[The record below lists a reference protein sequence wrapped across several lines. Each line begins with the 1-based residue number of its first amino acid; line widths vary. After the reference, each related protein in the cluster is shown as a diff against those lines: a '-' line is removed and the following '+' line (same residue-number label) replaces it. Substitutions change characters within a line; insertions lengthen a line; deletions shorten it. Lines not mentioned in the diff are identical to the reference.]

1 MRPGARLRS
10 WLRASLHRSRMER
23 EMDSELQFHIE
34 RYTEDLVSEGVSL
47 EEARRR
53 AHAEFGA
60 MEARK
65 EECREALGLRF
76 FDDFRG
82 DVRYA
87 FRMLRRSPA
96 FTTVAILSLAL
107 GIGANTAIFSLMEA
121 ALWKSLP
128 VKSPEQLRLLS
139 WVSGPE
145 PIMDGTWGSYNRT
158 ATGGRTS
165 TVFSYAVFQEL
176 QRRNAVLQSL
186 FAFKPSGDIT
196 AVIDGR
202 AELVG
207 SELVSGNFYQSVGV
221 STIAG
226 RPITTSDD
234 TRGGEG
240 TVAVISDGFWARRFG
255 RAASAIGKR
264 IDLNQ
269 IPVTIVGVNPPD
281 FKGMEPGESPDVFL
295 PVSVQPVIIPNQ
307 WAKNGSLLD
316 DPDHWWLLIAG
327 HLKHGVSELQA
338 QAALDVILQQAVHAS
353 LPDKKKRDL
362 PRMRLVTGARGL
374 DELREEFS
382 KPLFILMALVGFV
395 LLIACANLAN
405 LLLARATARQREI
418 SVRLALGAGRWRIA
432 RQMLTEGIALA
443 LLGGTA
449 GVLLS
454 YWTRNGIPSLLATS
468 WTPSPVHAE
477 FDSQVLAISIA
488 VTLLTGVLFSLA
500 PAWQATSVEV
510 NAALKDGGRTTMSLP
525 KVFAGKSLVVFQISV
540 CVLLLVGAGLFIR
553 TLSNLKS
560 ASLGF
565 RPERILLFTIDPP
578 RTRYAGARRIAL
590 FEQLQE
596 QFGAI
601 PGVQSVTLSS
611 DALVANSTST
621 THVAPSGRT
630 PRHDGDADRAWVN
643 DVGDRFLATMGI
655 PILFGRP
662 LGPQDRVNSP
672 RVAVVNQQF
681 VRDFFPDENPLG
693 KTFGNDD
700 TWQVVGVCA
709 DARYNQVRGS
719 VPPTFYRAFTQAHD
733 LSNMTFEV
741 KTAASEAGI
750 MTSVRQ
756 VVRSI
761 DQDLPVFDVRTQTEQ
776 IDATFSRERLFA
788 ALTSGFGLLAVILA
802 CVGIYGTMAYSVARR
817 TSEIGI
823 RIAMGAQSR
832 QVLTMILRETGLLA
846 VIGVVAGLIAAAGLT
861 RYVESMLYGLKPTDP
876 LTLCGAVVVLLVV
889 ALMAGWWPARKA
901 SRLDPMVAL
910 RHE

>member
-1 MRPGARLRS
+1 VRPGARLRS

-307 WAKNGSLLD
+307 
-316 DPDHWWLLIAG
+316 
-327 HLKHGVSELQA
+327 
-338 QAALDVILQQAVHAS
+338 
-353 LPDKKKRDL
+353 
-362 PRMRLVTGARGL
+362 
-374 DELREEFS
+374 
-382 KPLFILMALVGFV
+382 
-395 LLIACANLAN
+395 
-405 LLLARATARQREI
+405 
-418 SVRLALGAGRWRIA
+418 
-432 RQMLTEGIALA
+432 
-443 LLGGTA
+443 
-449 GVLLS
+449 
-454 YWTRNGIPSLLATS
+454 
-468 WTPSPVHAE
+468 
-477 FDSQVLAISIA
+477 
-488 VTLLTGVLFSLA
+488 
-500 PAWQATSVEV
+500 
-510 NAALKDGGRTTMSLP
+510 
-525 KVFAGKSLVVFQISV
+525 
-540 CVLLLVGAGLFIR
+540 
-553 TLSNLKS
+553 
-560 ASLGF
+560 
-565 RPERILLFTIDPP
+565 
-578 RTRYAGARRIAL
+578 
-590 FEQLQE
+590 
-596 QFGAI
+596 
-601 PGVQSVTLSS
+601 
-611 DALVANSTST
+611 
-621 THVAPSGRT
+621 
-630 PRHDGDADRAWVN
+630 
-643 DVGDRFLATMGI
+643 
-655 PILFGRP
+655 
-662 LGPQDRVNSP
+662 
-672 RVAVVNQQF
+672 
-681 VRDFFPDENPLG
+681 
-693 KTFGNDD
+693 
-700 TWQVVGVCA
+700 
-709 DARYNQVRGS
+709 
-719 VPPTFYRAFTQAHD
+719 
-733 LSNMTFEV
+733 
-741 KTAASEAGI
+741 
-750 MTSVRQ
+750 
-756 VVRSI
+756 
-761 DQDLPVFDVRTQTEQ
+761 
-776 IDATFSRERLFA
+776 
-788 ALTSGFGLLAVILA
+788 
-802 CVGIYGTMAYSVARR
+802 
-817 TSEIGI
+817 
-823 RIAMGAQSR
+823 
-832 QVLTMILRETGLLA
+832 
-846 VIGVVAGLIAAAGLT
+846 
-861 RYVESMLYGLKPTDP
+861 
-876 LTLCGAVVVLLVV
+876 
-889 ALMAGWWPARKA
+889 
-901 SRLDPMVAL
+901 
-910 RHE
+910 